1 MALRRKSME
10 CIQCNNLEDIE
21 DLSRPYV
28 VRTCGACS
36 REVKLREP
44 GDNGHGIKVE
54 KGDRFEFPAGFLK
67 VSANPLKST
76 GHLTK
81 HGLAWFAKH
90 IFIEELARNSDKI
103 EEFTKGNEDYS
114 ERILRDAGL
123 FDSLDLSSE
132 EGAKELF
139 SRVEK
144 EKDGLEWWAYCVG
157 MFNDIARDA
166 IEENDAKTTAWA
178 MRAAERCRSMCVFKE
193 NLEEVVWMGHS
204 AGRIIEVI
212 RKWHANK
219 NNNQEEFWQVIFNE
233 NPYVLSQ
240 VFSIP
245 VIFLKDR
252 AYVGGMNIEGS
263 DAKFVDFL
271 FANQSSN
278 DALLVEIK
286 TPKTQMLA
294 KTKYR
299 NGVYNPTKD
308 LSGSVLQVLNYRRE
322 LAKNYQNITS
332 DSGKKLDVF
341 NPKCVVIIGNA
352 EDELDTA
359 EKRASFELYRTS
371 LKDVEIVTF
380 DELFKKAETLATL
393 FNLTWKNNEANKQ
406 RQSDA

>member
-1 MALRRKSME
+1 MTCKQ
-10 CIQCNNLEDIE
+10 CIELEDID
-21 DLSRPYV
+21 DLRMPYV
-28 VRTCGACS
+28 VRTCSVCN
-36 REVKLREP
+36 REIKLREP

-54 KGDRFEFPAGFLK
+54 KGDRFVFPDGFLK
-67 VSANPLKST
+67 ISANPLKST
-76 GHLTK
+76 GHLSK

-90 IFIEELARNSDKI
+90 IFIEELEKNPDKI
-103 EEFTKGNEDYS
+103 DVFTKSNEDYS
-114 ERILRDAGL
+114 ERILKDAGL
-123 FDSLDLSSE
+123 FDGLDLSLE
-132 EGAKELF
+132 EDSKELF
-139 SRVEK
+139 LRVEK
-144 EKDGLEWWAYCVG
+144 DKNGLEWWAYCFG
-157 MFNDIARDA
+157 LFNDIARDA
-166 IEENDAKTTAWA
+166 IEENDAKKAAWA

-233 NPYVLSQ
+233 NPYILSQ
-240 VFSIP
+240 VFSVP
-245 VIFLKDR
+245 VVFLKDR

-263 DAKFVDFL
+263 EAKFVDFL

-286 TPKTQMLA
+286 TPVTQMFA
-294 KTKYR
+294 KTRYR
-299 NGVYNPTKD
+299 NGVYNPTKE
-308 LSGSVLQVLNYRRE
+308 LSGSILQVLNYRRE

-352 EDELDTA
+352 DNELDTDA
-359 EKRASFELYRTS
+359 KRTSFELYRTS
-371 LKDVEIVTF
+371 MKDVEIVTF

-393 FNLTWKNNEANKQ
+393 FNLTWKDDKANKGSQ
-406 RQSDA
+406 